1 MMTVSRKALEVVNA
15 GGSTRA
21 WVRPAVQRLAAGCAE
36 NGAPAGTPDTGVNF
50 S

>member
-1 MMTVSRKALEVVNA
+1 MTVSRQALEVVDQV
-15 GGSTRA
+15 TPQRA
-21 WVRPAVQRLAAGCAE
+21 WTRPAVQKLAAGCAE